1 MNGYTLL
8 EMLVELIAHWKQRAL
23 AAEEALRKAQE
34 GTESAQEGK

>member
-1 MNGYTLL
+1 MNAYPIIEALA
-8 EMLVELIAHWKQRAL
+8 ELIAHWKQRAL